1 MTDEAPDPLLERKA
15 TLRRQ
20 AYDARNAQE
29 NKDEVS
35 KVIVERFV
43 SLPEYGAARTAM
55 WYLDARSEVRTRH
68 HLEGALNSGKRVI
81 VPYCTV
87 DQSGANKLGLWHL
100 ARMDELIVGKWKIL
114 EPPRERWG
122 EPGKEVEPR
131 DLDLV
136 MVPGVG
142 FARDGARMG
151 NGQGYYD
158 RLLREV
164 RPEAPLIAL
173 AYECQMFAELAVGPH
188 DIYMD
193 RVVTEKATY
202 QGRGRGAR

>member
-1 MTDEAPDPLLERKA
+1 
-15 TLRRQ
+15 
-20 AYDARNAQE
+20 
-29 NKDEVS
+29 
-35 KVIVERFV
+35 
-43 SLPEYGAARTAM
+43 
-55 WYLDARSEVRTRH
+55 
-68 HLEGALNSGKRVI
+68 
-81 VPYCTV
+81 
-87 DQSGANKLGLWHL
+87 
-100 ARMDELIVGKWKIL
+100 
-114 EPPRERWG
+114 
-122 EPGKEVEPR
+122 
-131 DLDLV
+131 

-193 RVVTEKATY
+193 KVVSEKATY
-202 QGRGRGAR
+202 EGRGRGAR